1 MKRILGKGKAKGTV
15 LFTVITVMLVM
26 VVLLMTTLTLTS
38 AAQRRSYYTY
48 FESQAQYAAQA
59 AIDAISYGAYQDDSF
74 HDFVLGAPLA
84 EDVTDTNPAP
94 EIQVRFDGSSIPFT
108 GNNPVVRCTIER
120 LPEDAKWDEATSA
133 LHPREMW
140 RITATA
146 HVGNGRNE
154 ATYSISQYL
163 YENFQAPAES
173 LAIAPSNSA
182 EYSLFSYDTIPGS
195 HDDDEVVVS
204 PLSTSPG
211 VVFFGN
217 QGFSNNMVTLGPA
230 YNNLAT
236 LPLGRGNYEGIKNY
250 DPSAYNKDNFTADPY
265 DIMITNHAMQ
275 TVGDVIFVNNLY
287 DRVTW
292 DIEFQSPKEG
302 VVIYGNFG
310 IDNDGFRVNPR
321 VNNFTLDAEGRR
333 WYEDNCNYFYVDG
346 VIEGAG
352 TCKNVVFGSS
362 TADYPATNPVNLYC
376 GGIMLNNV
384 NYEVVVNGDVY
395 MYDPDIV
402 SIWSNNIDSPLNAWT
417 GMEITKTSGSAANT
431 VGGNIISNNKRLT
444 LGGGNKAFT
453 IPGDVIMTN
462 PAGTLELKDDVRVTG
477 KVISA
482 GRVIGDGV
490 AHNTVVQGA
499 DAYASYSRPD
509 YGTDYISAQS
519 GGDYD
524 YRLMPFEHRI
534 DEIFERYYRW
544 DLKSTNVDDMTTAIN
559 NDQQIRE
566 SISAGHEWT
575 YDSFDAPEYG
585 GTVYVPCTTPKLE
598 NRFVI
603 KKHRYV
609 NPSDAI
615 GKLVENNMTNYVH
628 YTDFVGEEGLPA
640 FNGTEKVPVKVV
652 SHDHAGT
659 IQTDTLPQDM
669 YIVKSS
675 CEIDISEYKNSS
687 FFIDPSDLTGNNIIK
702 IGLKGSGDYTAV
714 ADRFMFIVN
723 NTADYGD
730 DYTDP
735 TPYCEEDPIRCA
747 NRIQVQ
753 VFWDSS
759 FAPGGENP
767 WSPGNHYNVNPYF
780 MTTGAWHQ
788 MNEETE
794 LSVVQNPDFP
804 TEDDNLNGL
813 DPSLRYA
820 YELIPNFTMFGE
832 AGVNYRMVG
841 NAAKFNA
848 DVAMPLSGITFGTVN
863 SGTYTVTYR
872 ERSSSQPSTGQ
883 SYLWSISSIMLD
895 NLTYNDDY
903 AMTAY
908 VGGVGYSGGNT
919 PDIETTERS
928 GGNSSAKI
936 GDNKNSWFKKDYISD

>member
-236 LPLGRGNYEGIKNY
+236 LPLGRGNYEFEDFSTRYNVN
-250 DPSAYNKDNFTADPY
+250 AYNKDNFTADPY
-265 DIMITNHAMQ
+265 DIMMTNANMR

-287 DRVTW
+287 DRVVW
-292 DIEFQSPKEG
+292 NMDFQSPKEG

-310 IDNDGFRVNPR
+310 IDNNGLYVNPK
-321 VNNFTLDAEGRR
+321 VNSFTLDAEGRR

-346 VIEGAG
+346 KIEGVG
-352 TCKNVVFGSS
+352 TCNVQIGSD
-362 TADYPATNPVNLYC
+362 AATNPVNLYC
-376 GGIMLNNV
+376 GGIGMDNV
-384 NYEVVVNGDVY
+384 NYKFAVYGDVY
-395 MYDPDIV
+395 MYDPDIE
-402 SIWSNNIDSPLNAWT
+402 SAWSGSSDTPLNAWA

-431 VGGNIISNNKRLT
+431 VGGNIICNNKSLT
-444 LGGGNKAFT
+444 IGGPNGTFNV
-453 IPGDVIMTN
+453 PGDIIMTN
-462 PAGTLELKDDVRVTG
+462 PQSTLTMRGNVRVGG
-477 KVISA
+477 KVVSA
-482 GRVIGDGV
+482 GRVTSETGAVVTGGI
-490 AHNTVVQGA
+490 VQGA
-499 DAYASYSRPD
+499 DAYTGYSRPE
-509 YGTDYISAQS
+509 YGTDYISAQ
-519 GGDYD
+519 GGGNYD

-559 NDQQIRE
+559 NDQLIRE

-603 KKHRYV
+603 KKHRHV

-615 GKLVENNMTNYVH
+615 GKLVENNMTNYIH
-628 YTDFVGEEGLPA
+628 YTGEDGFVGEEGLPA
-640 FNGTEKVPVKVV
+640 FTGTTKEQVQVV
-652 SHDHAGT
+652 SHDHLGA
-659 IQTDTLPQDM
+659 IQYDNIPDAL
-669 YIVKSS
+669 YVIKSS
-675 CEIDISEYKNSS
+675 CEIDLNNEAYGNAAG
-687 FFIDPSDLTGNNIIK
+687 FFIDPSDLRGNEIIK
-702 IGLKGSGDYTAV
+702 IGLKGTTKRDAQPFYFV
-714 ADRFMFIVN
+714 VN

-735 TPYCEEDPIRCA
+735 DPYCEQETIKCA

-753 VFWDSS
+753 IFWDES
-759 FAPGGENP
+759 FGGR
-767 WSPGNHYNVNPYF
+767 SASPYF
-780 MTTGAWHQ
+780 MTSGAWHQ
-788 MNEETE
+788 MNEEKV

-804 TEDDNLNGL
+804 TEDDNLSGL
-813 DPSLRYA
+813 SAEVRYA
-820 YELIPNFTMFGE
+820 YELIPNFTLFGE
-832 AGVNYRMVG
+832 AGAVYDFSNTSG
-841 NAAKFNA
+841 NGAKFNA
-848 DVAMPLSGITFGTVN
+848 DVAMPLSGIRFGTVN

-872 ERSSSQPSTGQ
+872 ERPSSQASTGE
-883 SYLWSISSIMLD
+883 SYLWSISSIMIDSLK
-895 NLTYNDDY
+895 YNDDY
-903 AMTAY
+903 AMSAY